1 MSEEEK
7 QPENDTVFIKRTEK
21 GLLRKRTTNDRLPEQ
36 TLDQY
41 ITMLCLERQFIEVLA
56 LRENCTNARQY
67 FVAHLLTDAVL
78 ELDIDLLMTIANR
91 VDGTV
96 PTEEDRSLFANIV
109 GDALDDV
116 LEMENK
122 NQTVIQPDD
131 TMVIAI
137 AKAIFHISTMPAGRN
152 VSKRKDRNK
161 AVETLLSRCGGRKTK
176 PTSNELVIEYTQPEW
191 LQLPEGGE
199 NE

>member
-1 MSEEEK
+1 M
-7 QPENDTVFIKRTEK
+7 
-21 GLLRKRTTNDRLPEQ
+21 
-36 TLDQY
+36 
-41 ITMLCLERQFIEVLA
+41 
-56 LRENCTNARQY
+56 
-67 FVAHLLTDAVL
+67 
-78 ELDIDLLMTIANR
+78 
-91 VDGTV
+91 
-96 PTEEDRSLFANIV
+96 
-109 GDALDDV
+109 DDV

-122 NQTVIQPDD
+122 NQTIIQPND

-191 LQLPEGGE
+191 LKLPQGEE